1 MSNKSIKSSKI
12 TAQDILN
19 DSEFKSLAKRKNS
32 ISIILTILEL
42 VLYFGFIALIA
53 FNKPFLASKISGAIS
68 IGIPIA
74 VATIVLSWVLTGI
87 YIQWAN
93 TKYDVL
99 VKKIKEKVG
108 G

>member
-19 DSEFKSLAKRKNS
+19 DSEFKSLARRKTS